1 MAGLIRDTVSG
12 VRIVYGGSVTP
23 DNGLALFVDGGVDGF
38 LVGRQSLDAEAF
50 LAILK
55 SIDLATRQISSPS

>member
-12 VRIVYGGSVTP
+12 IRALYGGSVTP
-23 DNGLALFVDGGVDGF
+23 DNGAALFEEGGVDGF

-50 LAILK
+50 TAILELMDAA
-55 SIDLATRQISSPS
+55 IR